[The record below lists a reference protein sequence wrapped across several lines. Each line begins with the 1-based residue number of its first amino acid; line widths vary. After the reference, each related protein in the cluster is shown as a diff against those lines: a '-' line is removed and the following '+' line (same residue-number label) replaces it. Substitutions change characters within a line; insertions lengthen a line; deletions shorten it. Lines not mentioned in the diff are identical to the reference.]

1 MEGRK
6 FGNVPIELELRLS
19 VEDSPNSA
27 GCVIDAVRAMKLA
40 LDRKVSGR
48 LLSMS
53 AYIMKHPPQQFPDP
67 IAREM
72 VEEFIQGKRE
82 R

>member
-6 FGNVPIELELRLS
+6 FGNVPVTIELKLS

-27 GCVIDAVRAMKLA
+27 GVIIDAVRDEISVRQRTAG
-40 LDRKVSGR
+40 V
-48 LLSMS
+48 LLSPS
-53 AYIMKHPPQQFPDP
+53 AYEASMGNHRHK
-67 IAREM
+67 AREM
-72 VEEFIQGKRE
+72 VEEFIQTKRE